1 MKKILCFIMSMAL
14 SINVCNQLTLA
25 SSPEAILND
34 MRRSKSTADCLCEAV
49 CRCDYDLVKYI
60 IDNEKDC
67 DVNQRDYMG
76 ELPLYAAVL
85 LSNDE
90 NKVEEAKKIV
100 DLLLE
105 HGADPNLTHEKG
117 ISVLELFTMADR
129 SCFNEVFA
137 KHGFIVPEYRKH

>member
-1 MKKILCFIMSMAL
+1 MKKILCFIMSMAF
-14 SINVCNQLTLA
+14 SINICNQLTSA
-25 SSPEAILND
+25 CSPEAILND
-34 MRRSKSTADCLCEAV
+34 MRRPKTTADCLCEAV

-76 ELPLYAAVL
+76 NLPIYAAVL

-90 NKVEEAKKIV
+90 YKVEEAKKIV

-129 SCFNEVFA
+129 SCFNEIFA
-137 KHGFIVPEYRKH
+137 KHGFVVPEYRKH